1 MGRNKQLRK
10 RIAGQLRVI
19 AAHQE
24 KIKAELR
31 KPTLD
36 RDYIRKWERE
46 IDIAREKVAKLS
58 EQRELSAGLPR
69 SGGVRRLLCEN
80 VCR

>member
-24 KIKAELR
+24 KIEAELSQAT
-31 KPTLD
+31 PD
-36 RDYIRKWERE
+36 SGYITKWQRE
-46 IDIAREKVAKLS
+46 IDIARKNVRKLS
-58 EQRELSAGLPR
+58 EQLEK
-69 SGGVRRLLCEN
+69 
-80 VCR
+80 